1 MDKDLQS
8 DGRNKSLYG
17 VSGWLIVFVVFLGLN
32 ILISFIQGVAFET
45 DIFLAFITFV
55 FTVLIIVFLFT
66 KKIIFRLLFIILMA
80 VDLGFCLMHFF
91 RLEPFEILYWYPE
104 TITFFTISLAKLLVF
119 SIYLFNSIR
128 VQNTFC
134 KHHSTLS
141 GASSAF
147 IIFIISFLVINI
159 FSLIETIM
167 YRKST
172 PLFLNQIP
180 FISNIMAYILTI
192 VFCAVII
199 LLMLKRKAS
208 FKPIFI
214 IMMILQVSVLF
225 MVSSYGIDVLSNKII
240 LNPPIN
246 VAAQCAYSFCNLIV
260 WTIVL
265 YKSKGIKYDFSIPTA

>member
-1 MDKDLQS
+1 MDKNIKPGNS
-8 DGRNKSLYG
+8 NKSLYG
-17 VSGWLIVFVVFLGLN
+17 VSGWLIVFVVFLVLN
-32 ILISFIQGVAFET
+32 ILFSFIQGVAFKT
-45 DIFLAFITFV
+45 DIFLAFITFA

-91 RLEPFEILYWYPE
+91 GLEPFEILYRYPE
-104 TITFFTISLAKLLVF
+104 TITFFVMSLAKLLVF
-119 SIYLFNSIR
+119 SIYLFNSKR

-134 KHHSTLS
+134 KKPSTLS
-141 GASSAF
+141 GASSVF
-147 IIFIISFLVINI
+147 LIFIISFLVINI

-172 PLFLNQIP
+172 SLFLNQIP

-199 LLMLKRKAS
+199 LLMIKREAS
-208 FKPIFI
+208 FRPIFI
-214 IMMILQVSVLF
+214 IMMILQVSLLF
-225 MVSSYGIDVLSNKII
+225 MVNSYGIDVLSHQTI

-246 VAAQCAYSFCNLIV
+246 VAAHCAYSFCNFIA

-265 YKSKGIKYDFSIPTA
+265 YKSNGIKHDFSISTP